1 MIFCLFLLLATA
13 LYVFLSVRRI
23 IRFRKVTEKPT
34 HTFKFNGKTYPVC
47 AKRYN
52 LIQSALQG
60 NEKAQYKII
69 TEYNDPDH
77 LAQFIP
83 DLCFFFTQQLAQK
96 EKDLGVLTQLG
107 DLYFNGVGTETDTK
121 KAADMYRKA
130 LQLFD
135 NPTPGLYIP
144 QKSEAYKKFLQK
156 TLQEYEG
163 AK

>member
-1 MIFCLFLLLATA
+1 MIFCLFLLLAAA
-13 LYVFLSVRRI
+13 LCVFLSVRRI
-23 IRFRKVTEKPT
+23 GRLRKVMEKPT

-47 AKRYN
+47 AKRYS

-60 NEKAQYKII
+60 NEKAQYEII

-107 DLYFNGVGTETDTK
+107 DLYFNGVGTPKDTE
-121 KAADMYRKA
+121 KAVA
-130 LQLFD
+130 LYKRALELYD

-144 QKSEAYKKFLQK
+144 QKSEEYRNFLQK

>member
-13 LYVFLSVRRI
+13 LCVFLSVRRI

-47 AKRYN
+47 AKRYS

-60 NEKAQYKII
+60 NEKAQYEII
-69 TEYNDPDH
+69 TEYYDPNRFVH
-77 LAQFIP
+77 LIP
-83 DLCFFFTQQLAQK
+83 ELCFFCTQQLAQK
-96 EKDLGVLTQLG
+96 EKDLGVLTELG
-107 DLYFNGVGTETDTK
+107 DLYFNGVGTQANTE
-121 KAADMYRKA
+121 KAVA
-130 LQLFD
+130 LYKRALELYD

-144 QKSEAYKKFLQK
+144 QKSEEYRNFLQK